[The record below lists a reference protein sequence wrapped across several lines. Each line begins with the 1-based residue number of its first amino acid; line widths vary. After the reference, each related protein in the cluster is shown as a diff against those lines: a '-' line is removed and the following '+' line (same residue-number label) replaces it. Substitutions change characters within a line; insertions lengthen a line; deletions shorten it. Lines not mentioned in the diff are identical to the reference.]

1 MKRTGKYVIFHG
13 SGPRTGDEAKAHQ
26 WVSEEKCIHKKE
38 FKEEL
43 FMIYLDH
50 AATTPMAEQ
59 VAASMQ
65 PYYAKDYA
73 NASTIYEFG
82 ERSRRAAEHA
92 REIIARSLH
101 AHPKEIYF
109 TAGGSESDNW
119 ALKGTVEAYREY
131 GRHIITTQIEHHAVL
146 NTCRY
151 LEEQGYEVTY
161 LPVDAQGFVR
171 IQELEAA
178 IRPDTILISVMF
190 ANNEIGTMEPVAQ
203 IGRIARH
210 HGIIFHT
217 DAVQAYAQVPIDV
230 DFYHIDLLSASGH
243 KFYGPKGTGFLYIRD
258 GVKTASFIHGG
269 GQEQGKR
276 AGTENIPGIVGI
288 GTAAELAMR
297 TMSERIYR
305 ETRLRDMLI
314 HEITNRIPG
323 AWLNGDR
330 YARLPNNVNFSFEGI
345 EGETLLL
352 LLDAKDIC
360 ASAASACSAGSQ
372 EPSHVLTAIGRP
384 PELAAGTL
392 RLTLGEATTVDE
404 IRVTA
409 EAVEE
414 NVRLLREV
422 AKAE

>member
-1 MKRTGKYVIFHG
+1 
-13 SGPRTGDEAKAHQ
+13 
-26 WVSEEKCIHKKE
+26 
-38 FKEEL
+38 
-43 FMIYLDH
+43 MIYLDH

-73 NASTIYEFG
+73 NASTVYEFADK
-82 ERSRRAAEHA
+82 SRAAIEHA
-92 REIIARSLH
+92 RKIIAYSLN
-101 AHPKEIYF
+101 AQPAEIYF
-109 TAGGSESDNW
+109 TSGGSEADNW
-119 ALKGTVEAYREY
+119 ALKGTAEAYKEK

-146 NTCRY
+146 NTCKY
-151 LEEQGYEVTY
+151 LEKQGYEITY
-161 LPVDAQGFVR
+161 LPVDEQGFV
-171 IQELEAA
+171 QLQQLEEA

-190 ANNEIGTMEPVAQ
+190 ANNEIGTIEPIAQ
-203 IGRIARH
+203 IGRIARRYDVL
-210 HGIIFHT
+210 FHT
-217 DAVQAYAQVPIDV
+217 DAVQAYAQMPVNV
-230 DFYHIDLLSASGH
+230 NFYQIDLLSASGH

-276 AGTENIPGIVGI
+276 AGTENVPGIVGL
-288 GTAAELAMR
+288 GTAARLAMR
-297 TMSERIYR
+297 SMSERIYR
-305 ETRLRDMLI
+305 ETRLRDLMI
-314 HEITNRIPG
+314 HEITRRIPN
-323 AWLNGDR
+323 ACLNGDR

-360 ASAASACSAGSQ
+360 ASAASACSTGSA
-372 EPSHVLTAIGRP
+372 EPSHVLTAIGRA

-392 RLTLGEATTVDE
+392 RMTLGEATTKEEVR
-404 IRVTA
+404 IAV

-422 AKAE
+422 ARM

>member
-1 MKRTGKYVIFHG
+1 
-13 SGPRTGDEAKAHQ
+13 
-26 WVSEEKCIHKKE
+26 
-38 FKEEL
+38 
-43 FMIYLDH
+43 MIYLDH
-50 AATTPMAEQ
+50 AATTPMADQ
-59 VAASMQ
+59 VAASMK
-65 PYYAKDYA
+65 PYFAENYA

-82 ERSRRAAEHA
+82 EKSRQAVEHA
-92 REIIARSLH
+92 RRMIAYSLH
-101 AHPKEIYF
+101 AQADEIYF

-119 ALKGTVEAYREY
+119 ALKGTAEAYKER

-146 NTCRY
+146 NTCKY

-161 LPVDAQGFVR
+161 LPVDEQGFV
-171 IQELEAA
+171 QLQQLEEA

-190 ANNEIGTMEPVAQ
+190 ANNEIGTMEPIAQ
-203 IGRIARH
+203 IGRIARRH
-210 HGIIFHT
+210 EVLFHT
-217 DAVQAYAQVPIDV
+217 DAVQAYAQVPINV

-276 AGTENIPGIVGI
+276 AGTENVPGIVGI

-305 ETRLRDMLI
+305 ETRLRDWMIREI
-314 HEITNRIPG
+314 HNRIPG

-360 ASAASACSAGSQ
+360 ASAASACSTGSV
-372 EPSHVLTAIGRP
+372 EPSHVLTAIGREK
-384 PELAAGTL
+384 ELAFGTL
-392 RLTLGEATTVDE
+392 RMTLGEATTWREV
-404 IRVTA
+404 RTA
-409 EAVEE
+409 VEAVQE
-414 NVRLLREV
+414 NVELLREV
-422 AKAE
+422 ARTE

>member
-1 MKRTGKYVIFHG
+1 
-13 SGPRTGDEAKAHQ
+13 
-26 WVSEEKCIHKKE
+26 
-38 FKEEL
+38 
-43 FMIYLDH
+43 MIYLDH

-82 ERSRRAAEHA
+82 EKSRKAVERA
-92 REIIARSLH
+92 RMVIAHSLH
-101 AHPKEIYF
+101 AQAGEIYF

-119 ALKGTVEAYREY
+119 ALKGTAEAYKEY

-161 LPVDAQGFVR
+161 LPVDEQGFVCL
-171 IQELEAA
+171 QQLEEA

-190 ANNEIGTMEPVAQ
+190 ANNEIGTLEPIAQ
-203 IGRIARH
+203 IGRIARRH
-210 HGIIFHT
+210 EVLFHT
-217 DAVQAYAQVPIDV
+217 DAVQAYAQIPINV

-258 GVKTASFIHGG
+258 GVRTASFIHGG

-276 AGTENIPGIVGI
+276 AGTENVPGIAGI
-288 GTAAELAMR
+288 GKAAEIAMR
-297 TMSERIYR
+297 AMSERIYR
-305 ETRLRDMLI
+305 ETRLRDWMI
-314 HEITNRIPG
+314 REISRRIPG
-323 AWLNGDR
+323 AHLNGDR

-360 ASAASACSAGSQ
+360 ASAASACSTGSA
-372 EPSHVLTAIGRP
+372 EPSHVLTSIGRQ
-384 PELAAGTL
+384 PELAFGTL
-392 RLTLGEATTVDE
+392 RMTLGEGTTWEEVRTAVD
-404 IRVTA
+404 
-409 EAVEE
+409 AVEE

-422 AKAE
+422 AQME

>member
-1 MKRTGKYVIFHG
+1 
-13 SGPRTGDEAKAHQ
+13 
-26 WVSEEKCIHKKE
+26 
-38 FKEEL
+38 
-43 FMIYLDH
+43 MIYLDH

-82 ERSRRAAEHA
+82 EKSRQAVERARAV
-92 REIIARSLH
+92 IARSLH
-101 AHPKEIYF
+101 AQTNEIYF

-119 ALKGTVEAYREY
+119 ALKGTAEAYKEK

-146 NTCRY
+146 HTCRY

-161 LPVDAQGFVR
+161 LPVDEQGFV
-171 IQELEAA
+171 QPHQLEEA

-190 ANNEIGTMEPVAQ
+190 ANNEIGTIEPILQ
-203 IGRIARH
+203 IGRIARQH
-210 HGIIFHT
+210 DILFHT
-217 DAVQAYAQVPIDV
+217 DAVQAYAQIPINV

-269 GQEQGKR
+269 GQEQGRR
-276 AGTENIPGIVGI
+276 AGTENVPGIVGI
-288 GTAAELAMR
+288 GTAAEIAMC

-305 ETRLRDMLI
+305 ETRLRDWMI
-314 HEITNRIPG
+314 HAVQSRIPG

-330 YARLPNNVNFSFEGI
+330 YARLPNNINFSFEEI

-360 ASAASACSAGSQ
+360 ASAASACSTGST
-372 EPSHVLTAIGRP
+372 EPSHVLTPIGRK
-384 PELAAGTL
+384 PELAYGTL
-392 RLTLGEATTVDE
+392 RMTLGESTTFEE
-404 IRVTA
+404 IRTAA

-414 NVRLLREV
+414 NVKLLREV
-422 AKAE
+422 ARME

>member
-1 MKRTGKYVIFHG
+1 
-13 SGPRTGDEAKAHQ
+13 
-26 WVSEEKCIHKKE
+26 
-38 FKEEL
+38 
-43 FMIYLDH
+43 MIYLDH

-82 ERSRRAAEHA
+82 EKSRQAVERARAV
-92 REIIARSLH
+92 IARSLH
-101 AHPKEIYF
+101 AQTNEIYF

-119 ALKGTVEAYREY
+119 ALKGTAEAYKEK

-146 NTCRY
+146 HTCRY

-161 LPVDAQGFVR
+161 LPVDEQGFV
-171 IQELEAA
+171 QPHQLEEA

-190 ANNEIGTMEPVAQ
+190 ANNEIGTIEPILQ
-203 IGRIARH
+203 IGRIARQH
-210 HGIIFHT
+210 DILFHT
-217 DAVQAYAQVPIDV
+217 DAVQAYAQIPINV

-269 GQEQGKR
+269 GQEQGRR
-276 AGTENIPGIVGI
+276 AGTENVPGIVGI
-288 GTAAELAMR
+288 GTAAEIAMR

-305 ETRLRDMLI
+305 ETRLRDWMI
-314 HEITNRIPG
+314 HAIQSRIPG

-330 YARLPNNVNFSFEGI
+330 YARLPNNINFSFEEI

-360 ASAASACSAGSQ
+360 ASAASACSTGST
-372 EPSHVLTAIGRP
+372 EPSHVLTAIGRK
-384 PELAAGTL
+384 PELAYGTL
-392 RLTLGEATTVDE
+392 RMTLGESTTFEE
-404 IRVTA
+404 IRTAA

-414 NVRLLREV
+414 NVKLLREV
-422 AKAE
+422 ARME